1 LTTVSVAVVVL
12 LAALVVA
19 VAWRQRD
26 VAALRKQLSEAI
38 ADKRSALLDLASTT
52 NDLANAEAKL
62 EHPRVTK
69 EQRDALIA
77 ARCTH
82 CGGSHAVNCPRL
94 KRIRFRA
101 DGSTPWEIEYWRD
114 DEWPKDRVTF
124 TEDLLVD
131 EPES

>member
-1 LTTVSVAVVVL
+1 MTTASVAVVVL

-38 ADKRSALLDLASTT
+38 ADKRSALLDLATT